1 MDSLASPDG
10 NLIADYFGSIGDPPG
25 LAARLSATPGVV
37 EHGLFAPEMV
47 SCVLVASAGGVE
59 RRAGANQDPEDPG

>member
-1 MDSLASPDG
+1 VL
-10 NLIADYFGSIGDPPG
+10 
-25 LAARLSATPGVV
+25 

-59 RRAGANQDPEDPG
+59 RRAGTKQDPEDPG